1 MQRLGSF
8 TVQPALAKVMLMV
21 FAAIVMASPTRA
33 QDPSQQIL
41 NNPDAFAWTVFVEIS
56 HPADLTKGRGV
67 PDPSKAIGAD
77 GPVVWQTWMRT
88 DEIFLD
94 RGVRPPAWD
103 AAPGVT
109 PLGLAPVTRQRF
121 RSPRKI
127 LLEDVPRAEFK
138 ILRAGEPPPAELSES
153 SMNRAAFEFVVQNE
167 LYNIEGQ
174 EAFQT
179 SGTLINLPP
188 AAREIKSAWKL
199 LSPLPI
205 DEIPPGNLD
214 QFRKRY
220 HTTTLSHEGKTYIYG
235 LSALHITTK
244 DLPNWVWTT
253 FEHVDNPTPEL
264 ADNDRA
270 GQPSSL
276 KGTKW
281 EHYRLRGTQVDF
293 VDSAGQPTVLANT
306 QIEAGFQ
313 QTSSCITCHSRATI
327 GDPLAVQPG
336 TPKRANR
343 LPFFEVYRILHRHT
357 AGGTGD
363 QVIRYGNIGSPY
375 PDWFNENRIRRKY
388 TQLDFMWSLRNAQS
402 KQP

>member
-1 MQRLGSF
+1 
-8 TVQPALAKVMLMV
+8 
-21 FAAIVMASPTRA
+21 
-33 QDPSQQIL
+33 
-41 NNPDAFAWTVFVEIS
+41 
-56 HPADLTKGRGV
+56 
-67 PDPSKAIGAD
+67 
-77 GPVVWQTWMRT
+77 
-88 DEIFLD
+88 
-94 RGVRPPAWD
+94 
-103 AAPGVT
+103 
-109 PLGLAPVTRQRF
+109 
-121 RSPRKI
+121 
-127 LLEDVPRAEFK
+127 
-138 ILRAGEPPPAELSES
+138 
-153 SMNRAAFEFVVQNE
+153 MNRSAFEFVATNE

-174 EAFQT
+174 EAFQA
-179 SGTLINLPP
+179 SGKLINLPI

-199 LSPLPI
+199 LSPRPI
-205 DEIPPGNLD
+205 DKILPGDLD

-220 HTTTLSHEGKTYIYG
+220 HSTTLLHEGKTYIYG

-253 FEHVDNPTPEL
+253 FEHEENPTPEL
-264 ADNDRA
+264 PDNDRA
-270 GQPSSL
+270 GQPSAL

-327 GDPLAVQPG
+327 GDPLAVQPR

-357 AGGTGD
+357 AGGIED
-363 QVIRYGNIGSPY
+363 QVIRYGNIGSPNS
-375 PDWFNENRIRRKY
+375 DWFNENRIRRKY

>member
-1 MQRLGSF
+1 
-8 TVQPALAKVMLMV
+8 
-21 FAAIVMASPTRA
+21 
-33 QDPSQQIL
+33 
-41 NNPDAFAWTVFVEIS
+41 
-56 HPADLTKGRGV
+56 
-67 PDPSKAIGAD
+67 
-77 GPVVWQTWMRT
+77 MRT
-88 DEIFLD
+88 TEIFLD
-94 RGVRPPAWD
+94 KGARPPAWD

-109 PLGLAPVTRQRF
+109 PLELCPITRQRF
-121 RSPRKI
+121 RSPKKI
-127 LLEDVPRAEFK
+127 LLEDVPQAEFK

-153 SMNRAAFEFVVQNE
+153 RMNRPAFEFVVDNE

-174 EAFQT
+174 EAFHAQCRANPQVIV
-179 SGTLINLPP
+179 GQCRLVNLPP

-199 LSPLPI
+199 LSPSPI
-205 DEIPPGNLD
+205 DKIPSGDLD
-214 QFRKRY
+214 QLRKRY
-220 HTTTLSHEGKTYIYG
+220 HTTTCLYEGKTYIYG
-235 LSALHITTK
+235 LSGLHITTK

-253 FEHVDNPTPEL
+253 FEHEDNPIPEL

-270 GQPSSL
+270 GQPSAL

-357 AGGTGD
+357 AGGTED

-375 PDWFNENRIRRKY
+375 SDWFNENRIRRKY
-388 TQLDFMWSLRNAQS
+388 TQLDFMWSLRFAQS